1 MTTKDFRGFR
11 PAATP
16 YGRPSNVPP
25 QPHARAMGGSD
36 FPGRGVQ
43 SQVAS
48 QVQGPPQQPK
58 AQELQ
63 SYQES
68 AFVGP
73 LWKNYMEEM
82 ANVFGRALGSDVDI
96 KIENPEKFGGVVKAV
111 TELKQNWQ
119 SQGLD
124 EIQAGNAAFETI
136 FQAMAPG
143 VTLNE
148 KSIAPGVN
156 FKLAEDPLKAAFPP
170 PTPKTQAE
178 NLAEVVKYTGMGI
191 AAPQLIS
198 KDQSREYEQS
208 LHALMNPL
216 IPMIPESFVGETGGA
231 NRVARQVVREL
242 SSPLIAAA
250 PLAIPKIGMAAKAA
264 LAPRAA
270 GPWSAKTAI
279 PKIATKLA
287 EPIPGGYPVNVAA
300 ELGGEVG
307 AGGAI
312 YGAQEAGYEPNL
324 AGQIGLGVLGGL
336 GGFVPTGL
344 TARGV
349 QSVTPGGITGGI
361 NLKHIADLPPA
372 GPERE
377 AWLDEYEAIL
387 TNQQERMMLDRTETG
402 AGLDRAGTAASQRF
416 GTVPEGIGDDVAFSE
431 RTAPSHEIES
441 AVPVSITE
449 QGIFEIDPET
459 GGLTVNLE
467 GDPNRA
473 AGKFNLLENDEL
485 QAHNLRRFVEDRTP
499 EEVASPYIRGY
510 DHEAKAFPADKL
522 DEQYAVVA
530 AEDININHHGELTNP
545 QFEGQTVPPGFSGST
560 QMYDTDGVYIVYKKG
575 EYKWVKETVDK
586 GTENEAVVDRARINY
601 NTANPEANTWHP
613 VMAYGLSSIRNEQ
626 QLRTH
631 QPKRMARRDPETNDP
646 IWEDR
651 GNPIPYR
658 HNLDIY
664 GWRPPKAGETYGMFE
679 VGESIQLFT
688 RDPKTGERTQPSGK
702 RNLGAQVGNH
712 DAHAMAR
719 TFEKAVDQHNARH
732 PVFTGDDG
740 PVIGFLGHRIHV
752 DPRMRDDYVA
762 HDWITIQKAA
772 RGTPKATTDAETG
785 RFVSGFQQPR
795 QKDLA
800 TDAAAVGPASAIV
813 RGWDDVTRGLQASF
827 PAIRER
833 ELEDA
838 VSILKKRAMV
848 ADAARPGRYRSRDN
862 REWARERF
870 AGFNVDGLILM
881 NDGRILSPDR
891 IASGIDAS
899 TAFINHD
906 LPDIADNV
914 VRGVIGSNFP
924 ASPYPAGESVRP
936 PLSSGTITPRKEEI
950 ITQMEAMWHEIGH
963 IIRKDIWDLDR
974 DAYAVLRRF
983 SGMPDLPKNTADWGD
998 TFFEEPPQ
1006 WENWTR
1012 DAEEKF
1018 ARGFV
1023 EWLSEYQGKTGI
1035 ASFST
1040 FDHYDPY
1047 NRDPGLSGE
1056 TPAVP
1061 RTGNVDNAFK
1071 RIANW
1076 IRHVAY
1082 HDGPGATGTGGRE
1095 RLTEVEF
1102 KAFDAIMTESAD
1114 LANPMAFR
1122 SAGAPLDREV
1132 FREEARP
1139 YLGLEEQPGV
1149 SPRDV
1154 DWREPR
1160 DTTVPRPTPEPR
1172 TQRARQR
1179 VRTREEAL
1187 ARQDVVTDAELERG
1201 RAIAG
1206 TAGVSVTDE
1215 EAQGLVVHRFNL
1227 GRDANPDEIR
1237 AELQRIRRLSWE
1249 ERMHLE
1255 DEWGDYLEVR
1265 FLDDAEGID
1274 TVFGEAG
1281 SGAAGRLLTA
1291 MQAQAPEAQARA
1303 AREGVRR
1310 QQDTSGIAA
1319 VLDDEE
1325 AGLYNVSADRNRYQ
1339 GPVTRHGQGQAPP
1352 DDGVER
1358 YLNTP
1363 IINHSDIEIQEVGR
1377 REAGQTA
1384 NRWQTE
1390 RNQHRRFRVYHPD
1403 TLETTWLTLDFR
1415 RVPRNEQRNR
1425 GLAGT
1430 RRMDRARTDE
1440 ERRLQGY
1447 TWQVQVRDL
1456 EGAATRMTG
1465 VSGSASRVM
1474 EEGLLSELIPNII
1487 KTIAADEGFA
1497 TATGTR
1503 MLRVIDQHGTNIL
1516 DLPPGTP
1523 VSRADITGN
1532 VGQHWRARRSG
1543 EEFLSGSRLF
1553 LDRSPTNADA
1563 ANPYGDINARNATS
1577 EDRHSQALVAARERQ
1592 GFGDPSS
1599 GADVEL
1605 EKRAWRGRQVPFLD
1619 ADRLLRGSITEKFLA
1634 AIRNR
1639 APATK
1644 ETIELRHQEKQRFAG
1659 RATGVRRDPR
1669 YAGREAAARA
1679 HSALHPRGSRDT
1691 TDIQFEPLDP
1701 EVFTEADIHIV
1712 FEWINRNPNWREYTK
1727 DNTARAIFKL
1737 IDGKDVT
1744 RFDIKRLQAVFGKDV
1759 TAALFDTRGFKRK
1772 AFDEIMDIL
1781 GIPRLLLATLDF
1793 SAPLRQGLL
1802 SLGGH
1807 PVRWTKTTGPAFRA
1821 ALSGDYEAGLR
1832 SRRENHKNYGLFT
1845 GQTDVAA
1852 GEGGGFGLHQTDPD
1866 GMMSDREEA
1875 FMSRF
1880 LQKMPDRAGK
1890 IPVIGATAKPLLRG
1904 AGKLMGY
1911 PIRFSDRGYNS
1922 FLNELRFNLM
1932 NDAWES
1938 WKASGKG
1945 FDKNGK
1951 PTAETVQDAKHLARW
1966 FNISTGRGD
1975 LGAAEP
1981 LAPLLSNILFSP
1993 RLAAA
1998 RLETPYELFRL
2009 DHSMRVKQHVVR
2021 DVAGTTMLGTTVLG
2035 LAAMAGADVDLD
2047 PTSSDFGRIQVGNSR
2062 VDIWGGFQPLVRTMF
2077 RLGQMRRKSTG
2088 TGKST
2093 DLDAGG
2099 AANEIWSFWRNK
2111 LAPVPGF
2118 GADVLG
2124 GGTFT
2129 GDEINWEE
2137 ENVKRELW
2145 NRFVPL
2151 MLQDLEESYASDGVR
2166 GMWLAAPSFFGTS
2179 VISYQGVEEL
2189 VRRDYKYPD
2198 GRTPAT
2204 GVDRLTESSY
2214 SMFQDLPPFLQ
2225 DHAIYMNKFETSRS
2239 ETEFSELIEK
2249 VDHEYWTELVGIIS
2263 DTETSDSVKVSQ
2275 YFDAGN
2281 TRADKRA
2288 GAFETQYGTFEG
2300 ERDEPA
2306 NANEEALQQY
2316 YNMIED
2322 STKGDYSFDNEYFNA
2337 TFEALIGK
2345 WTKEQEQWVRA
2356 NTNNKDIP
2364 KAMFDLLPDKQK
2376 ENIEKSNAARKALTE
2391 KWAKSADQ
2399 IAEEQAGRRPDE
2411 GTTLSEIEQR
2421 ESEITETRN
2430 KNRAEAGLPAY
2441 VPMQGTGQRRFQR
2454 SPAWIAN
2461 GN

>member
-1 MTTKDFRGFR
+1 
-11 PAATP
+11 
-16 YGRPSNVPP
+16 
-25 QPHARAMGGSD
+25 
-36 FPGRGVQ
+36 
-43 SQVAS
+43 
-48 QVQGPPQQPK
+48 
-58 AQELQ
+58 
-63 SYQES
+63 
-68 AFVGP
+68 
-73 LWKNYMEEM
+73 MEEM

-119 SQGLD
+119 GQGLD

-170 PTPKTQAE
+170 PPPKTQAE

-216 IPMIPESFVGETGGA
+216 TPTIPESFVGETGGA

-250 PLAIPKIGMAAKAA
+250 PLAIPRAGLAAKAA

-324 AGQIGLGVLGGL
+324 AGQIALGVGGGL
-336 GGFVPTGL
+336 GAFVPSGL
-344 TARGV
+344 AARGV
-349 QSVTPGGITGGI
+349 QSVTPGAITEGI
-361 NLKHIADLPPA
+361 NLKHIADLPPV

-402 AGLDRAGTAASQRF
+402 AGLDRAGSAASQRF
-416 GTVPEGIGDDVAFSE
+416 GTVPEGIGDDVAFSQ
-431 RTAPSHEIES
+431 RTAPTHEVSPEN

-530 AEDININHHGELTNP
+530 AEDISNIDTQGRLLNP
-545 QFEGQTVPPGFSGST
+545 QFEGQTAPPGFSGST

-586 GTENEAVVDRARINY
+586 GTENEGVVDRARINY
-601 NTANPEANTWHP
+601 NTANPEANTWQP
-613 VMAYGLSSIRNEQ
+613 VMAYHLSSIRNEQ

-631 QPKRMARRDPETNDP
+631 QPKRMAGRDPETNDP

-651 GNPIPYR
+651 GNPVPYS

-664 GWRPPKAGETYGMFE
+664 GWQPPKAGETYGRFD
-679 VGESIQLFT
+679 VGESTQLFT
-688 RDPKTGERTQPSGK
+688 RDPKTRERTQPSGK

-732 PVFTGDDG
+732 PVFSGDDG
-740 PVIGFLGHRIHV
+740 PVVGFLGHRIHV

-772 RGTPKATTDAETG
+772 RGAPRATTDAETG

-795 QKDLA
+795 QRDLA

-813 RGWDDVTRGLQASF
+813 KDWDDVNRGLQASF

-1061 RTGNVDNAFK
+1061 RTGHVDNAFK

-1102 KAFDAIMTESAD
+1102 KAFDAIMSESPQASSQMG
-1114 LANPMAFR
+1114 PR

-1160 DTTVPRPTPEPR
+1160 DTTIARPPDDYR
-1172 TQRARQR
+1172 SRRARSRARQR
-1179 VRTREEAL
+1179 QEEVRRNEIVDEIVEEQMAI
-1187 ARQDVVTDAELERG
+1187 G
-1201 RAIAG
+1201 RAIAN
-1206 TAGVSVTDE
+1206 TAGVDITEPEQVRALAVLRDTLSSNE
-1215 EAQGLVVHRFNL
+1215 EPTASQV
-1227 GRDANPDEIR
+1227 R
-1237 AELQRIRRLSWE
+1237 AELQRLRNLTWDERMREDDAFGDLIDEIAFGIDGDYGEVARRLRE
-1249 ERMHLE
+1249 EDMQRTGTRNLRSQE
-1255 DEWGDYLEVR
+1255 P
-1265 FLDDAEGID
+1265 
-1274 TVFGEAG
+1274 G

-1291 MQAQAPEAQARA
+1291 MQRQQPETQARA
-1303 AREGVRR
+1303 AMEGVRR

-1325 AGLYNVSADRNRYQ
+1325 AGLYNVSADRDRYQ
-1339 GPVTRHGQGQAPP
+1339 GPVTAHGRGQAPP

-1363 IINHSDIEIQEVGR
+1363 IITHADVEIQEVGR
-1377 REAGQTA
+1377 RGAGQTEA
-1384 NRWQTE
+1384 RWQRE
-1390 RNQHRRFRVYHPD
+1390 RNERRRFRIYHPD
-1403 TLETTWLTLDFR
+1403 DPETTWLSLNFR
-1415 RVPRNEQRNR
+1415 RVPRNELRRR
-1425 GLAGT
+1425 GLIGP
-1430 RRMDRARTDE
+1430 RGQDRGRTPE
-1440 ERRLQGY
+1440 QVLLHTN
-1447 TWQVQVRDL
+1447 TWEVQVRDF
-1456 EGAATRMTG
+1456 EGAMSRMTG
-1465 VSGSASRVM
+1465 VGPETGGSALGDM
-1474 EEGLLSELIPNII
+1474 QEGLLSELIPNAI
-1487 KTIAADEGFA
+1487 KAIAADEDFA
-1497 TATGTR
+1497 TATGMR
-1503 MLRVIDQHGTNIL
+1503 LLRVVDPHNTNIL
-1516 DLPPGTP
+1516 DLPTGTP
-1523 VSRADITGN
+1523 VSRDITDITATHA
-1532 VGQHWRARRSG
+1532 GQRLRAGQPGG
-1543 EEFLSGSRLF
+1543 EAPGGGRLF

-1563 ANPYGDINARNATS
+1563 ANPYGDINARNATD

-1592 GFGDPSS
+1592 GFGDPRNA
-1599 GADVEL
+1599 ADVEL
-1605 EKRAWRGRQVPFLD
+1605 EKRAWKGRQVPFED

-1634 AIRNR
+1634 VIRNR

-1659 RATGVRRDPR
+1659 RASGVLRDPR
-1669 YAGREAAARA
+1669 YSGRETAART

-1701 EVFTEADIHIV
+1701 EVFTEADIHLV
-1712 FEWINRNPNWREYTK
+1712 FEWINRNPNWRTYTK
-1727 DNTARAIFKL
+1727 DNTSRAIFKL

-1744 RFDIKRLQAVFGKDV
+1744 RFDIKRIQAVFGKDV
-1759 TAALFDTRGFKRK
+1759 TAALFDSRGFKRK

-1807 PVRWTKTTGPAFRA
+1807 PVRWAKTTGPAFRA

-1845 GQTDVAA
+1845 GKTDVAA

-1880 LQKMPDRAGK
+1880 LQKLPDRAGK
-1890 IPVIGATAKPLLRG
+1890 IPVIGATAKPLLRTMG
-1904 AGKLMGY
+1904 QVMGY

-1945 FDKNGK
+1945 FNADGT
-1951 PTAETVQDAKHLARW
+1951 PTAETIQDGKHLARW

-1975 LGAAEP
+1975 LGKAES

-1998 RLETPYELFRL
+1998 RLETPYELFRW

-2118 GADVLG
+2118 ASDVMG

-2151 MLQDLEESYASDGVR
+2151 MLQDLEESYAADGMR

-2249 VDHEYWTELVGIIS
+2249 IDHEYWTELVGIIS

-2300 ERDEPA
+2300 DRDEPA

-2316 YNMIED
+2316 YNLIED
-2322 STKGDYSFDNEYFNA
+2322 STKADYSFDNEYFNV

-2345 WTKEQEQWVRA
+2345 WDKEQEQWVRA

-2391 KWAKSADQ
+2391 KWAKSADE

-2411 GTTLSEIEQR
+2411 KTTLSEIEQR
-2421 ESEITETRN
+2421 ESDITETRN

-2441 VPMQGTGQRRFQR
+2441 DPEQGALPAVPRHQNYKQLTR
-2454 SPAWIAN
+2454 
-2461 GN
+2461 